1 MPEAKPKTNFCE
13 KCGARLQEDAVFCVK
28 CGLSFNKKKSSAEK
42 KPVEI
47 TPTPVQHVRRVQP
60 VLQPSF
66 FRSNMKLLAIVGIVI
81 VLLAVIIPTAILLS
95 GNDKGK
101 FVGTWIGGPPNET
114 PATVTFFDDGRI
126 TILPQ
131 GFDTVYGSYEVKDG
145 KLYMTSKGS
154 TVIFTY
160 SFLNNDRTFI
170 ATSIQDPSL
179 IATFNK
185 LS

>member
-1 MPEAKPKTNFCE
+1 MPKAKFCE
-13 KCGARLQEDAVFCVK
+13 KCGAKLQKDVVFCVK
-28 CGLSFNKKKSSAEK
+28 CGSSLNKKKSSAK
-42 KPVEI
+42 KPVEVASA
-47 TPTPVQHVRRVQP
+47 PVQP
-60 VLQPSF
+60 VSQPSF
-66 FRSNMKLLAIVGIVI
+66 FQSNMKLLAIVGIVI